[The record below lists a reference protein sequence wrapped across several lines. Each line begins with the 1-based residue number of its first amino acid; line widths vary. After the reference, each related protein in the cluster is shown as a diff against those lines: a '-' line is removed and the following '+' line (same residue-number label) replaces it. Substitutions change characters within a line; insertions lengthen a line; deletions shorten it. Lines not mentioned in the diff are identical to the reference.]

1 MKLLF
6 VHQNFP
12 GQFPHLAPAMARRG
26 HDVLALTDQANG
38 RPAPVK
44 VARYATPEKPT
55 VSHSLGRT
63 YAEMAERG
71 WLAARGARALR
82 DRHGYVPD
90 VILGHSGWGETLFLR
105 EIWPSAKLLV
115 YAELMYRT
123 RGHDVGF
130 DEEISPGTDEARVST
145 VARSAHLIQA
155 MLQADAGICPT
166 RYQADSFPPELRGK
180 LTVIHDGIDT
190 GTVRPNPTATLA
202 LPNGRVLK
210 AGDEVLSYVSRS
222 LEPYRGFHVFMRAL
236 PRILAE
242 RPEAQVVV
250 VGGDGVSYGSKPR
263 DADSWKARALAELGD
278 RLPLDR
284 VHFLGRVPYADYL
297 SIMQLTRVHCYLTY
311 PFVLSWSLTEAM
323 AAGALVVASDTQ
335 PVREVVRDGVNGRL
349 VPFFDREAL
358 ETALIRALAGD
369 PDAARLRA
377 AARETILRDYDLRSQ
392 SLPRLIAWLERFG
405 GPPPAQADPERA
417 AATWP

>member
-38 RPAPVK
+38 RPALVK

-105 EIWPSAKLLV
+105 EIWPSATLLV

-155 MLQADAGICPT
+155 MLQADAGLCPT

-190 GTVRPNPTATLA
+190 ETVRPNPAATLA

-323 AAGALVVASDTQ
+323 AAGALVVASDNE

-358 ETALIRALAGD
+358 ETALIRALNGD

>member
-38 RPAPVK
+38 RPALVK

-155 MLQADAGICPT
+155 MLQADSGLCPT

-190 GTVRPNPTATLA
+190 GTVRPNPAATLA

-323 AAGALVVASDTQ
+323 AAGALVVASDNE

-358 ETALIRALAGD
+358 ETALIRALNGD